1 MNKTLIFSNGEDV
14 DLQLKSAIEGVVIK
28 WVTQITEVL
37 QETPSSVHKSLE
49 NPLPF
54 AGKLSTFYPN
64 RFLVSI
70 LYYISKTKPV
80 LLKCS
85 AAEKSICPQACTGP
99 LCY

>member
-49 NPLPF
+49 NPLPY
-54 AGKLSTFYPN
+54 AGKYSTLYPN
-64 RFLVSI
+64 GFLVSYLI
-70 LYYISKTKPV
+70 IF
-80 LLKCS
+80 
-85 AAEKSICPQACTGP
+85 QRQNRF
-99 LCY
+99 